1 MAVPA
6 LPGSFE
12 TGALGRL
19 ILKVANLA
27 VLVCA
32 CFVEQ
37 GLVLFF
43 ILRTEVLVSE
53 CTCWFYQ
60 YLLLQLRTPVLL
72 CRAVHAPAKDASR
85 WSVNS
90 CDCCVSCV
98 SFRCHL
104 VTRINVFS
112 GLTFSETFVQALPSL
127 SGTRHVSGWTK
138 VKHSAP

>member
-53 CTCWFYQ
+53 CTCWFYH
-60 YLLLQLRTPVLL
+60 YYLLQLHTPVL
-72 CRAVHAPAKDASR
+72 V
-85 WSVNS
+85 
-90 CDCCVSCV
+90 
-98 SFRCHL
+98 
-104 VTRINVFS
+104 
-112 GLTFSETFVQALPSL
+112 
-127 SGTRHVSGWTK
+127 
-138 VKHSAP
+138 